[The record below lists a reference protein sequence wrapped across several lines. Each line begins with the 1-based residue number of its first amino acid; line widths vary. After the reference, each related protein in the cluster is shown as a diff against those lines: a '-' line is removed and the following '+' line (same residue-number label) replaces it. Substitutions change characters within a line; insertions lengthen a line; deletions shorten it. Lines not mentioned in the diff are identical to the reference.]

1 MKSNKKHCGPS
12 FEENLKERLKNPE
25 FAELFEQ
32 EHIKY
37 EIAEIVKRAREKAGF
52 TQAQLAHL
60 AGLHQAAIA
69 RIESRSSRMVPGLEV
84 LRRIFIPLGYKVDL
98 HLEKLKT
105 AA

>member
-1 MKSNKKHCGPS
+1 MKSVKKHRGPS

-37 EIAEIVKRAREKAGF
+37 KIAEIVKHAREKAGL
-52 TQAQLAHL
+52 TQAQLARL
-60 AGLHQAAIA
+60 TGLHQAAIA
-69 RIESRSSRMVPGLEV
+69 RIESRASRMIPSLEV

-98 HLEKLKT
+98 HLEKLKK